1 MGEFS
6 RDPRSPSPVKRRLT
20 KVALMRT
27 SSILGGAVKRIED
40 PRFIRGEGGY
50 LPNRHVDGELHMV
63 PVRSPVASGRIVSI
77 DVAEALGSPGV
88 VGVYTAADLPSNPEP
103 PPMPGLP
110 TETARPSIASG
121 VVRFAGEIVA
131 VVVAESAAQAVDAA
145 ELVWA
150 DIEPLTAL
158 VDVHE
163 AMKDGAP
170 LLFPE
175 LGTNIVFRDH
185 PVSNPDVLDGADVVV
200 KGVFRNQR
208 VAPVP
213 MEPNSAMAYPTPGG
227 LELWVG
233 SQDVFSHRRSVSRAL
248 GMLPEDVRTRVP
260 DMGGGF
266 GAKIR
271 TYPEQI
277 LVAALATK
285 LGRPVRW
292 DETRRD
298 NLATM
303 YQGRDQWQQMEIG
316 AKRDGKI
323 VGLKV
328 TVHQDSGAYCAY
340 GPWLPILTLKMACGA
355 YDIPKV
361 DLEFISVVTNTT
373 PTDAYRGAGR
383 PEAAALIERAM
394 DLLADELSIDPVELR
409 RRNFI
414 GSDAFPFETP
424 AEAIYDSGDY
434 RTALDTACRMAR
446 YDELRTEQQRR
457 RESGSSHQLGIGV
470 SSYVEVT
477 SYAGDE
483 EWASVEI
490 NEEGLATLK
499 VGTSSHG
506 QGHETAYTQL
516 ISELLKIPFES
527 IRVLQGDTGIVARGG
542 GTGGSRSLQ
551 LGGSSLFRAGISVLG
566 KANKV
571 VADHYEASVED
582 IVLSDDGILGVA
594 GVPDTGLSWGEAALL
609 TVPLLSDVG
618 TVETRLFAEDIFDL
632 AESTVPFGTHIS
644 VVEVDIETGST
655 RVLRHIA
662 VDDCGKIL
670 NPILVNGQIHGGV
683 AQGYGQALA
692 EEVVHDAEGNL
703 LSGNLVSYL
712 IPTAETL
719 PSFELAHTETPTPLN
734 PLGVKGIGEAGAIGS
749 TPAVQNAVIDAVSH
763 LGVRHIDMPAT
774 PARVWKAINDASGS
788 A

>member
-1 MGEFS
+1 M
-6 RDPRSPSPVKRRLT
+6 K
-20 KVALMRT
+20 T

-40 PRFIRGEGGY
+40 PRFIRGNGGY
-50 LPNRHVDGELHMV
+50 LPNRRVEGALHMV
-63 PVRSPVASGRIVSI
+63 AVRSQVASGRIASI
-77 DVAEALGSPGV
+77 DVAEALGQPGV
-88 VGVYTAADLPSNPEP
+88 VGVYTAADLPSIPEP
-103 PPMPGLP
+103 PPMPELP
-110 TETARPSIASG
+110 PETARPSIASS

-131 VVVAESAAQAVDAA
+131 VVVAESAIQAVDAA
-145 ELVWA
+145 EFVWA
-150 DIEPLTAL
+150 DIEPLTAV
-158 VDVHE
+158 VDVHD
-163 AMKDGAP
+163 AMNDDGP

-175 LGTNIVFRDH
+175 LGTNIVLREH
-185 PVSNPDVLDGADVVV
+185 PVSDPDVMGGADVVV

-208 VAPVP
+208 LAPVP
-213 MEPNSAMAYPTPGG
+213 MEPNNAMAYPTPGG

-248 GMLPEDVRTRVP
+248 GMAPENVRTKVP

-292 DETRRD
+292 QETRRD

-303 YQGRDQWQQMEIG
+303 YQGRDQWQEVDIG
-316 AKRDGKI
+316 AMREGKI

-355 YDIPKV
+355 YDIPKA

-383 PEAAALIERAM
+383 PEATALIERAM
-394 DLLADELSIDPVELR
+394 DLLAGELNIDPVELR
-409 RRNFI
+409 RRNLI
-414 GSDAFPFETP
+414 GPDAFPFETA
-424 AEAIYDSGDY
+424 AEATYDSGDY
-434 RTALDTACRMAR
+434 RMALDAACRMAG
-446 YDELRTEQQRR
+446 YDELRAEQQRR
-457 RESGSSHQLGIGV
+457 RDNGSRHQLGIGV

-477 SYAGDE
+477 SYAGDQ
-483 EWASVEI
+483 EWSSVEI
-490 NEEGLATLK
+490 DQDGFATLK

-506 QGHETAYTQL
+506 QGHETAFTQL
-516 ISELLKIPFES
+516 ISGLLKIPFES
-527 IRVLQGDTGIVARGG
+527 IKVLQGDTVVIARGA

-551 LGGSSLFRAGISVLG
+551 VGGSSLFRAAESVLE
-566 KANKV
+566 KAKTV

-582 IVLSDDGILGVA
+582 ITLSDDGMLGVA

-609 TVPLLSDVG
+609 TMPVLPEVG
-618 TVETRLFAEDIFDL
+618 DIETRLFADNIFDQV
-632 AESTVPFGTHIS
+632 ESSVPFGTHVS
-644 VVEVDIETGST
+644 VVEVDTETGST
-655 RVLRHIA
+655 NVLRHIA
-662 VDDCGKIL
+662 VDDCGRIL
-670 NPILVNGQIHGGV
+670 NPILVDGQIHGGV
-683 AQGYGQALA
+683 AQGYGQALT
-692 EEVVHDAEGNL
+692 EHVVHDADGNL

-734 PLGVKGIGEAGAIGS
+734 PLGVKGIGEAGTIGS
-749 TPAVQNAVIDAVSH
+749 TPAVLNAVIDAVSH

-774 PARVWKAINDASGS
+774 PARVWKAIKDASGP

>member
-1 MGEFS
+1 M
-6 RDPRSPSPVKRRLT
+6 K
-20 KVALMRT
+20 T
-27 SSILGGAVKRIED
+27 SSILGRAVKRIED

-50 LPNRHVDGELHMV
+50 LPNLRIDQALHMV
-63 PVRSPVASGRIVSI
+63 AVRSPVARGRIVSI
-77 DVAEALGSPGV
+77 DVAEALDSPGV
-88 VGVYTAADLPSNPEP
+88 VGMYTAADLPSNPEP
-103 PPMPGLP
+103 PPMADLP
-110 TETARPSIASG
+110 RETARPSIASG
-121 VVRFAGEIVA
+121 IVRFAGEIVA
-131 VVVAESAAQAVDAA
+131 VVVAESATQAVDAA

-150 DIEPLTAL
+150 DIEPLTAV
-158 VDVHE
+158 VDVHD
-163 AMKDGAP
+163 AMNDDGP
-170 LLFPE
+170 LLFPK

-185 PVSNPDVLDGADVVV
+185 PVSDPDVLGGADVVV

-208 VAPVP
+208 LAPVP
-213 MEPNSAMAYPTPGG
+213 METNSAMAYPTPGG
-227 LELWVG
+227 LELWTG

-248 GMLPEDVRTRVP
+248 GMAPEDVKTRVP

-266 GAKIR
+266 GAKFR

-292 DETRRD
+292 EETRRD
-298 NLATM
+298 NLGTM

-383 PEAAALIERAM
+383 PEATALIERAM
-394 DLLADELSIDPVELR
+394 DLLAGELNIDPVELR
-409 RRNFI
+409 RRNLI
-414 GSDAFPFETP
+414 ESDAFPFETP
-424 AEAIYDSGDY
+424 AQAFYDSGNY
-434 RTALDTACRMAR
+434 RTALDIACRMAR
-446 YDELRTEQQRR
+446 YDELRAEHQRR
-457 RESGSSHQLGIGV
+457 RENGSRHQLGIGV

-483 EWASVEI
+483 EWSSVEI
-490 NEEGLATLK
+490 DEEGLATLK

-506 QGHETAYTQL
+506 QGHETAFTQL
-516 ISELLKIPFES
+516 ISDLLKIPFES
-527 IRVLQGDTGIVARGG
+527 IKVLQGDTGIIARGA

-551 LGGSSLFRAGISVLG
+551 LGGSSLLRASNSVLE
-566 KANKV
+566 KAKTV

-582 IVLSDDGILGVA
+582 IILSDDGMLGVA

-609 TVPLLSDVG
+609 TVPLLPEVG
-618 TVETRLFAEDIFDL
+618 DAETRLFAEDIFDQ
-632 AESTVPFGTHIS
+632 AESSVPFGTHIS

-670 NPILVNGQIHGGV
+670 NPILVNGQIHGAV
-683 AQGYGQALA
+683 AQGYGQALT
-692 EEVVHDAEGNL
+692 EQVVHDADGNL
-703 LSGNLVSYL
+703 PSGNLVSYL

-734 PLGVKGIGEAGAIGS
+734 PLGVKGIGEAGTIGS

-774 PARVWKAINDASGS
+774 PEHVWKAIKAASDIG
-788 A
+788 